1 MVQMKTTKVLIA
13 EDDPMVLSLH
23 VQALSQMEGF
33 EIAGTVSD
41 GQQLV
46 DFFDGSSA
54 DLIIM
59 DIYMPGMNGLEALK
73 ILRKNGQSADVILVS
88 AGKKGEIVNTARKL
102 GAFDY
107 MIKPYSFQRF
117 RASLQSYLSHKALL
131 PAPTEDASQETLD
144 ALFEIPFAKE
154 HMLSDEDLPKGLQK
168 ETLELIVRGISSA
181 PNSSA
186 EEIAAETSISRSTAR
201 RYLEHLLEKGLVE
214 IRFEYRAVGR
224 PVKRYA
230 LARQLS

>member
-1 MVQMKTTKVLIA
+1 MVQVRPVKVLIA

-33 EIAGTVSD
+33 EIVATVSD

-59 DIYMPGMNGLEALK
+59 DIYMPRLNGLEALK
-73 ILRKNGQSADVILVS
+73 ILREKGQNADVILIS

-107 MIKPYSFQRF
+107 MIKPYSFRRF

-131 PAPTEDASQETLD
+131 PAPMEDASQETLD
-144 ALFEIPFAKE
+144 ALFEIPFSKE
-154 HMLSDEDLPKGLQK
+154 KLLSDKNLPKGLQK

-186 EEIAAETSISRSTAR
+186 EEIATETSISRSTAR
-201 RYLEHLLEKGLVE
+201 RYLEYLLEMGLVE
-214 IRFEYRAVGR
+214 TRFEYRAVGR

-230 LARQLS
+230 LVRKLT

>member
-1 MVQMKTTKVLIA
+1 MGIPVRWSRIGTIARKSFVNDVLAQKSVNDVVALNIYSLPLPKYNVREKSIMSEGMKGEDELMAQMKPVKVLIA

-59 DIYMPGMNGLEALK
+59 DIYMPGMNGLEALR
-73 ILRKNGQSADVILVS
+73 ILRENEQNADVILVS
-88 AGKKGEIVNTARKL
+88 AGKKGDIVNTARML

-107 MIKPYSFQRF
+107 MIKPYSF
-117 RASLQSYLSHKALL
+117 
-131 PAPTEDASQETLD
+131 
-144 ALFEIPFAKE
+144 
-154 HMLSDEDLPKGLQK
+154 
-168 ETLELIVRGISSA
+168 
-181 PNSSA
+181 
-186 EEIAAETSISRSTAR
+186 
-201 RYLEHLLEKGLVE
+201 
-214 IRFEYRAVGR
+214 
-224 PVKRYA
+224 
-230 LARQLS
+230 

>member
-1 MVQMKTTKVLIA
+1 MPLTDPVKVLIA
-13 EDDPMVLSLH
+13 EDDPMVQSLH
-23 VQALSQMEGF
+23 VQALSQMDGF

-46 DFFDGSSA
+46 DFFEKSSA

-59 DIYMPGMNGLEALK
+59 DIYMPRMNGLEALR
-73 ILRKNGQSADVILVS
+73 ILREKGQNTDVILVS
-88 AGKKGEIVNTARKL
+88 AGKKGEIVNTAHIL

-117 RASLQSYLSHKALL
+117 RASLQSYLSRRALI
-131 PAPTEDASQETLD
+131 PSPTEDASQETLD

-154 HMLSDEDLPKGLQK
+154 NLFSDEDLPKGLQK

-201 RYLEHLLEKGLVE
+201 RYLEHLLDKGLVE

>member
-1 MVQMKTTKVLIA
+1 MVQVRPVKVLIA

-33 EIAGTVSD
+33 EIVATVSD

-46 DFFDGSSA
+46 NFFDGSSA

-59 DIYMPGMNGLEALK
+59 DIYMPRLNGLEALK
-73 ILRKNGQSADVILVS
+73 ILREKGQNADVILIS

-107 MIKPYSFQRF
+107 MIKPYSFRRF

-131 PAPTEDASQETLD
+131 PAPMEDASQETLD
-144 ALFEIPFAKE
+144 ALFEIPFSKE
-154 HMLSDEDLPKGLQK
+154 KLLSDKNLPKGLQK

-186 EEIAAETSISRSTAR
+186 EEIATETSISRSTAR
-201 RYLEHLLEKGLVE
+201 RYLEYLLEMGLVE
-214 IRFEYRAVGR
+214 TRFEYRAVGR

-230 LARQLS
+230 LVRKLT

>member
-1 MVQMKTTKVLIA
+1 MSQTVPVKVLIA
-13 EDDPMVLSLH
+13 EDDPMVQSLH

-33 EIAGTVSD
+33 EIAGTVAD

-46 DFFDGSSA
+46 DFFDKASA
-54 DLIIM
+54 DLIVM

-73 ILRKNGQSADVILVS
+73 ILREKGQRADVILVS
-88 AGKKGEIVNTARKL
+88 AGKKGDIVNTARQL

-107 MIKPYSFQRF
+107 MIKPYSFPRF
-117 RASLQSYLSHKALL
+117 RASLQSYLSHRAML
-131 PAPTEDASQETLD
+131 PSPGEDATQETLD
-144 ALFEIPFAKE
+144 ALFEIPFTRE
-154 HMLSDEDLPKGLQK
+154 GLISNEELPKGLQK
-168 ETLELIVRGISSA
+168 ETLELILRGISSA

-186 EEIAAETSISRSTAR
+186 EEIAKETSISRSTAR

-224 PVKRYA
+224 PIKRYA
-230 LARQLS
+230 LARQLA

>member
-1 MVQMKTTKVLIA
+1 MSQTIPVRVLIA
-13 EDDPMVLSLH
+13 EDDPMVQSLH
-23 VQALSQMEGF
+23 VQALSQMKEF

-46 DFFDGSSA
+46 DFFNASSA

-73 ILRKNGQSADVILVS
+73 ILRENGQRADVILVS
-88 AGKKGEIVNTARKL
+88 AGKKGEIVNTARML

-117 RASLQSYLSHKALL
+117 RASLQSYLTHRAIL
-131 PAPTEDASQETLD
+131 PSPSEDATQETLD
-144 ALFEIPFAKE
+144 TLFEIPFSKE
-154 HMLSDEDLPKGLQK
+154 TLLSAEDLPKGLQK
-168 ETLELIVRGISSA
+168 ETLELIMRGISSA

-201 RYLEHLLEKGLVE
+201 RYLEHLLEKELVE
-214 IRFEYRAVGR
+214 VRFEYRAVGR

-230 LARQLS
+230 LVRQLS